1 MVKFRKFISLSLCVL
16 MMCGAVSCGV
26 EVSTDTDTNSVTDSE
41 TSSHT
46 DSTTQDVTDGET
58 DGVITGTA
66 SDSETTQPEDE
77 KNKVISFIAAG
88 DNLAHEAV
96 FTYAKTLADKHGYDK
111 EYYFDPMYDGIK
123 DTVKSFDIAMINQE
137 SQIRTDVSPEG
148 YPRFSSPEELG
159 QAVIDAG
166 FNVIVSANN
175 HMLDNGD
182 DGLLNTLSYWK
193 NKSVVHVGIDRSSD
207 DGMDIA
213 VFEKDGFKVA
223 ILAYTTVINKASTAV
238 PASKYAK
245 YTYYSDEI
253 AEKQIKE
260 AEKIADFVIVSMH
273 WGDED
278 EFEPDSSQKKTA
290 KKLANWGADAIIGH
304 HPHVVQTIEWIE
316 TENGK
321 TLCVYSIGNFLSTM
335 LYARNMVGMMVS
347 FDIVTN
353 GGEPYITNV
362 KAIPTVTHYSPAPDG
377 KGLEHRGDIAVYL
390 MEDYTESMAKSH
402 GCNEN
407 ESKPVTLDKLKSYI
421 TENVPTEYLPDFLK

>member
-1 MVKFRKFISLSLCVL
+1 MIKFKKIISLSLCLVAL
-16 MMCGAVSCGV
+16 CGTASCGV
-26 EVSTDTDTNSVTDSE
+26 KDVSSSTDTNSVTDIE
-41 TSSHT
+41 TLPETGKTTEYETYSDT
-46 DSTTQDVTDGET
+46 DLET
-58 DGVITGTA
+58 VP
-66 SDSETTQPEDE
+66 PEDE
-77 KNKVISFIAAG
+77 KNSVISFIAAG

-111 EYYFDPMYDGIK
+111 EYYFDPMYEGIK
-123 DTVKSFDIAMINQE
+123 DTVKTFDIAMINQE

-148 YPRFSSPEELG
+148 YPRFASPSELG
-159 QAVIDAG
+159 QAVINAG

-175 HMLDNGD
+175 HMLDKGD
-182 DGLLNTLSYWK
+182 AGLLNTLSYWQSK
-193 NKSVVHVGIDRSSD
+193 PVVHVGIDKSSD
-207 DGMDIA
+207 DGMNIA
-213 VFEKDGFKVA
+213 VLEKDGFKTA
-223 ILAYTTVINKASTAV
+223 ILAYTAVINNASTAV
-238 PASKYAK
+238 KESKYAK

-290 KKLANWGADAIIGH
+290 KKLADWGADAIIGH
-304 HPHVVQTIEWIE
+304 HPHVVQPIEWIE

-321 TLCVYSIGNFLSTM
+321 TLCVYSLGNFLSTM

-353 GGEPYITNV
+353 EGDPYITNV

-377 KGLEHRGDIAVYL
+377 KGLEHRGDVSVYL
-390 MEDYTESMAKSH
+390 LEDYTDKMAKSH

-407 ESKPVTLDKLKSYI
+407 ESKPVTLDKFKSYI
-421 TENVPTEYLPDFLK
+421 TDNVPTEYLPDFLK